1 MKYLLLFLISFL
13 LSTCFSQDT
22 IVSYFD
28 VKWKKATVEDAKYK
42 RLIFRVKEDHYQVED
57 YLKNG
62 QPIFKGQFKS
72 DKVKNPFGEF
82 INYDEQGTIRE
93 VYYFDDNG
101 NLDQQYLVYNENGV
115 KDSERFYSHGKKDGL
130 WKWYYD
136 NGSICWFEQWRN
148 DTLVML
154 QQFSTEGKEY
164 KDLFNLSIAP
174 KWNYEK
180 KDLSQYLQDKLGSN
194 SKGAPSTIVLLVF
207 VSSDGKIQRVD
218 SKTKVDHELMNSI
231 EQILIN
237 GPVWLP
243 ALNRLRPTDGV
254 LEVEITL

>member
-1 MKYLLLFLISFL
+1 MKYSLLLL
-13 LSTCFSQDT
+13 LSLALFPCFSQDT
-22 IVSYFD
+22 IVSFLD
-28 VKWKKATVEDAKYK
+28 GKWKKSTAEESKYK
-42 RLIFRVKEDHYQVED
+42 RLIIHVGENHYQVED
-57 YLKNG
+57 FLKNG

-82 INYDEQGTIRE
+82 INYDEHGTIRE
-93 VYYFDDNG
+93 VYYFDQNG
-101 NLDQQYLVYNENGV
+101 ELDQQYLVYNENGL
-115 KDSERFYSHGKKDGL
+115 KDSERFYSNGKKDGL

-154 QQFSTEGKEY
+154 QQFSADGKEF
-164 KDLFNLSIAP
+164 KDLYNLSIAP

-180 KDLSQYLQDKLGSN
+180 KELSQYIKDKLGSEY
-194 SKGAPSTIVLLVF
+194 KGESSTIVLLAF
-207 VSSDGKIQRVD
+207 VASDGKLQRID
-218 SKTKVDHELMNSI
+218 SKTKVNSELLNSI

>member
-1 MKYLLLFLISFL
+1 MRYLLLFLFSIA
-13 LSTCFSQDT
+13 LSVGFTQDT
-22 IVSYFD
+22 VVSYLD
-28 VKWKKATVEDAKYK
+28 SKWKKSTVEDAKYK
-42 RLIFRVKEDHYQVED
+42 RLIIHVKENHYQVED
-57 YLKNG
+57 YLNNG
-62 QPIFKGQFKS
+62 QPVFKGQFKS

-82 INYDEQGTIRE
+82 VNYDEHGTIRE
-93 VYYFDDNG
+93 VYYFDEDG
-101 NLDQQYLVYNENGV
+101 KLDKQYLVYNEKGL
-115 KDSERFYSHGKKDGL
+115 KDSERYYAHGKKDGL

-154 QQFSTEGKEY
+154 QQFSSEGKEY

-180 KDLSQYLQDKLGSN
+180 KNLSQYIKDKLGPDF
-194 SKGAPSTIVLLVF
+194 KSTSTAIILLVF
-207 VSSDGKIQRVD
+207 INSDGTLQRID
-218 SKTKVDHELMNSI
+218 SKTKVDSELLNSI
-231 EQILIN
+231 EKILIN
-237 GPVWLP
+237 GPIWLP